1 MLYHDLF
8 GDKKV
13 LSQKPKQTV
22 INLILDLTFNGWK
35 KIRKVI
41 MNRFK
46 NSKDAEYRMMIDLLD
61 NSIPLTLDIY
71 AVLFRSGYFEG
82 YLESVVRVWV
92 LFQRLRRHNYNKAP
106 LVFLSDVFY
115 WELNNHPMANVLKKN
130 LPIFNDYF
138 VENFHS
144 SIRSQTAE
152 SNNALQIIQKAKI
165 IDAERN
171 NNSFKES
178 FINSRNPTISQDKLN
193 YLERKVSLFLF
204 SLFDKIYHNIG
215 NTTQINNSKYPS
227 FMLPS
232 FEINVDIKVLPLA
245 WNTAY
250 KPANDNFCD
259 AEKCL
264 LPNNIDSSNGIVL
277 ICGHGFHKECLT
289 LYNDKCNH
297 CFNYLS
303 FEAQK
308 NINTLTARL
317 TTPLKDNEI
326 PLVEE
331 EINNNSN
338 ENNDENIQSILE
350 RLEQNI
356 DNQFEILYQ
365 EWSNYDSL

>member
-1 MLYHDLF
+1 
-8 GDKKV
+8 
-13 LSQKPKQTV
+13 
-22 INLILDLTFNGWK
+22 
-35 KIRKVI
+35 
-41 MNRFK
+41 
-46 NSKDAEYRMMIDLLD
+46 
-61 NSIPLTLDIY
+61 
-71 AVLFRSGYFEG
+71 
-82 YLESVVRVWV
+82 
-92 LFQRLRRHNYNKAP
+92 
-106 LVFLSDVFY
+106 
-115 WELNNHPMANVLKKN
+115 
-130 LPIFNDYF
+130 
-138 VENFHS
+138 
-144 SIRSQTAE
+144 
-152 SNNALQIIQKAKI
+152 
-165 IDAERN
+165 
-171 NNSFKES
+171 
-178 FINSRNPTISQDKLN
+178 
-193 YLERKVSLFLF
+193 
-204 SLFDKIYHNIG
+204 
-215 NTTQINNSKYPS
+215 
-227 FMLPS
+227 MLPS